1 MERPSAA
8 TTRRLPQTSDCHF
21 LGDLGPAFLPG
32 SQRSSP
38 TSDRPIGVEPSTPP
52 WSTRAIQWKAISCF
66 PGTGTGTGTGTG
78 NLNSGTGTSKLE
90 GGLRF
95 QNRPR
100 QLIEARPLRP
110 RLRSTAQRTEFAGIP
125 DRAVFQNSVVDDPGG
140 AVFRSRARNH

>member
-66 PGTGTGTGTGTG
+66 PGTGTGTGTFTG
-78 NLNSGTGTSKLE
+78 EPEFRDRHQHFTEKLVE
-90 GGLRF
+90 LRRGIWCVDCRASELALDVGCSAGPAST
-95 QNRPR
+95 RPGR
-100 QLIEARPLRP
+100 G
-110 RLRSTAQRTEFAGIP
+110 S
-125 DRAVFQNSVVDDPGG
+125 
-140 AVFRSRARNH
+140 